1 MLKDLKGDERLL
13 LLKFVCS
20 FAWAD
25 LEVRDAER
33 KLVHRMVKKL
43 ALSPDE
49 AKQVESWL
57 SIPPKPE
64 EVDPNRIPREHR
76 KLFLDAAREM
86 IAADGEIDEN
96 ERENL
101 ELFEMLLK

>member
-1 MLKDLKGDERLL
+1 M
-13 LLKFVCS
+13 
-20 FAWAD
+20 
-25 LEVRDAER
+25 
-33 KLVHRMVKKL
+33 
-43 ALSPDE
+43 
-49 AKQVESWL
+49 
-57 SIPPKPE
+57 
-64 EVDPNRIPREHR
+64 DPNRIPREHR